1 MNHGLS
7 IFFKKSKKGSLPL
20 CQAKTTTK
28 TKLHHY
34 QLSYS
39 SIKNLNLFGF
49 NSFGGRD
56 STDGKADGNKETE
69 QRACPLR
76 DHNPEVE
83 GSRPVVNAVH
93 TGDLEHIF

>member
-1 MNHGLS
+1 MP
-7 IFFKKSKKGSLPL
+7 SKNYDKNQASSLP
-20 CQAKTTTK
+20 
-28 TKLHHY
+28 TKLFEHK
-34 QLSYS
+34 
-39 SIKNLNLFGF
+39 KNLNLFGF

-93 TGDLEHIF
+93 TGDLEHFF